1 MQIRMQNGETLTQEQ
16 IQEFLKGSRPIEFA
30 GQNRTD
36 LYEFVQRVLVAQ
48 EFAVQGKKERGTIR
62 AYLNKV
68 TGLSEPQMTRLI
80 RQYRQEGAGEWAT
93 YCRRRFATKYTSRD
107 VALFAE
113 VDRAHGWLSGPATLP
128 VLKRQHEQLRQG
140 KYAPLAE

>member
-1 MQIRMQNGETLTQEQ
+1 MQIRMQNAETLTQEQ
-16 IQEFLKGSRPIEFA
+16 IQEFLTGSRPIEFA

-80 RQYRQEGAGEWAT
+80 RQYRQAGAVEVAT
-93 YCRRRFATKYTSRD
+93 YCRRRFASKYTSRG
-107 VALFAE
+107 VALLAE
-113 VDRAHGWLSGPATLP
+113 VDSTHGLRVPPAE
-128 VLKRQHEQLRQG
+128 R
-140 KYAPLAE
+140 